1 MKESPGRMLN
11 DRLNVAR
18 WTVLGLL
25 AVSILVLTFAVGYV
39 IADGGGEASSAP
51 AVENGDGTDTDFSQ
65 LNQILRLLKEK
76 YVDPD
81 RIDDATLYDAAIL
94 GMLEVLSD
102 NGVYYIDEETLGAR
116 DEARAFEGI
125 GATVSEE
132 NGRVV
137 IVRPIPGTPAE
148 RAGVLPGDI
157 IIAVDGEAADGW
169 TSEVAVLKIRG
180 PQGTVV
186 TLTVQ
191 HVNGDEETLE
201 IERDQINVP
210 SVSTIPPGG
219 ALEDGSGEVI
229 TDVGYIY
236 ISEFRDKSTEEQFD
250 EALREVVESGK
261 RGLILDLRNNP
272 GGLLSTTENIADEFL
287 DEGIIISQRE
297 RDGSENSTRAKDG
310 GIATEIPVVVILN
323 RFSAS
328 GSEVLAAALKENGR
342 ATIVGETSFGKGTV
356 NVANDLR
363 DGGQLYVSVAKWLTP
378 NGTQIDGVGIRP
390 DISVTLSD
398 EDIDLRRDVQLFKA
412 LDILRGT
419 DTTPPTAL
427 TPSASET
434 PEGTPTIP
442 GG

>member
-1 MKESPGRMLN
+1 MSS

-25 AVSILVLTFAVGYV
+25 AVSVLVLTFAVGYV
-39 IADGGGEASSAP
+39 IADGGGDTGSA
-51 AVENGDGTDTDFSQ
+51 AVDDGAGGSETDFSQ

-81 RIDDATLYDAAIL
+81 RVDDATLYDAAIA
-94 GMLEVLSD
+94 GMLETLSD
-102 NGVYYIDEETLGAR
+102 SGVYYIDEETLSAR
-116 DEARAFEGI
+116 DDARAFEGI

-132 NGRVV
+132 NGQVI
-137 IVRPIPGTPAE
+137 IVRPIEGTPAE
-148 RAGVLPGDI
+148 RAGILPGDI
-157 IIAVDGEAADGW
+157 ILAVDGEVADGW

-180 PQGTVV
+180 PSGTVV
-186 TLTVQ
+186 TLTVR
-191 HVNGDEETLE
+191 HSNGEEETIE

-210 SVSTIPPGG
+210 SVTTVPPGG
-219 ALEDGSGEVI
+219 VLEDGSGEII

-236 ISEFRDKSTEEQFD
+236 IGEFRDKSTEEQFD
-250 EALREVVESGK
+250 AALRDIVDSGK

-287 DEGIIISQRE
+287 DDGVIITQRE
-297 RDGSENSTRAKDG
+297 RDGSEKSTRAKSG
-310 GIATEIPVVVILN
+310 GIGTDIPVVVILN

-342 ATIVGETSFGKGTV
+342 GTIIGEKSFGKGSV
-356 NVANDLR
+356 NVATDLR

-378 NGTQIDGVGIRP
+378 NGTQIDGVGVRP
-390 DISVTLSD
+390 DIQVTLSD

-412 LDILRGT
+412 LDILRET
-419 DTTPPTAL
+419 NTTPPTAL
-427 TPSASET
+427 TPQAT
-434 PEGTPTIP
+434 TTADPEGSPTIA
-442 GG
+442 GE

>member
-1 MKESPGRMLN
+1 MQNE
-11 DRLNVAR
+11 RLNVAR

-39 IADGGGEASSAP
+39 IADSGGGDAP
-51 AVENGDGTDTDFSQ
+51 GTAVQSDDAATETDFSQ

-81 RIDDATLYDAAIL
+81 RIDDATLYDAAIA
-94 GMLEVLSD
+94 GMLDTLSD
-102 NGVYYIDEETLGAR
+102 AGVYYIDEETLGAR
-116 DEARAFEGI
+116 DDARAFEGI

-132 NGRVV
+132 NGQVV

-148 RAGVLPGDI
+148 RAGILAGDI
-157 IIAVDGEAADGW
+157 ILAVDGEEAAGW

-191 HVNGDEETLE
+191 HTGGEEETIE

-210 SVSTIPPGG
+210 SVSTVPPGG
-219 ALEDGSGEVI
+219 ALEDGAGETI
-229 TDVGYIY
+229 SDVGYIY
-236 ISEFRDKSTEEQFD
+236 ISEFRDKTTEEQFD
-250 EALREVVESGK
+250 DALREVVATGK

-272 GGLLSTTENIADEFL
+272 GGLLSTTVNIADEFL
-287 DEGIIISQRE
+287 DEGVIISQRE
-297 RDGSENSTRAKDG
+297 RDGSEDSTSARNG
-310 GIATEIPVVVILN
+310 GIATDIPVVVILN

-342 ATIVGETSFGKGTV
+342 ATIIGEKSFGKGTV

-390 DISVTLSD
+390 DVSVTLSD

-419 DTTPPTAL
+419 DTTPLTAL

-434 PEGTPTIP
+434 PEATPTIP

>member
-1 MKESPGRMLN
+1 MLN

-25 AVSILVLTFAVGYV
+25 AGSILVLTFAVGYV
-39 IADGGGEASSAP
+39 IADGGDDTPAAAVQNDAGNGE
-51 AVENGDGTDTDFSQ
+51 TDFSQ
-65 LNQILRLLKEK
+65 LNQILRILKDK
-76 YVDPD
+76 YVEPD
-81 RIDDATLYDAAIL
+81 RIDDATLYDAAIA
-94 GMLEVLSD
+94 GMLDTLSD
-102 NGVYYIDEETLGAR
+102 SGVYYIDEETLGAR

-148 RAGVLPGDI
+148 RAGILPGDI
-157 IIAVDGEAADGW
+157 ILAVDGEAADGW

-180 PQGTVV
+180 PRGTIV
-186 TLTVQ
+186 TLRVQ
-191 HVNGDEETLE
+191 HANGEEETIE

-210 SVSTIPPGG
+210 SVSTVPPGG
-219 ALEDGSGEVI
+219 TLEDGAGETI

-236 ISEFRDKSTEEQFD
+236 ISEFRDKTTEEQFD
-250 EALREVVESGK
+250 AALRDVVESGK

-272 GGLLSTTENIADEFL
+272 GGLLLTTDNIADEFL
-287 DEGIIISQRE
+287 DDGIIIRQRE
-297 RDGSENSTRAKDG
+297 RDGSESSTRAKDG

-342 ATIVGETSFGKGTV
+342 ATIIGEKSFGKGTV
-356 NVANDLR
+356 NVATDLR

-427 TPSASET
+427 TPSPSET
-434 PEGTPTIP
+434 PDGTPTIP